1 MKQHHRGV
9 VALGG
14 AAVAAA
20 ALVAT
25 SAQAAPAPPVDGT
38 YVVPFQYTG
47 TDPAPGKSN
56 ALQGIKGG
64 DTPGTYLIVGTSFPN
79 GFVYEGPIDDAP
91 SGSGTWTNMNVPA
104 SYAGS
109 TTSIYGVDNLD
120 GTDVALVGSYKTTT
134 GSKSFYYEG
143 PITSTPDAS
152 DFTSVV
158 GTKNGKSADYTFL
171 HSVSGGLVVGN
182 LDMAGDKNP
191 AGYAFIYDPATNE
204 QTPIVYPRSSR
215 SLTHTA
221 YGIWWNGGSSYTI
234 SGGQGLSKPAA
245 TSGRDG
251 DPIGVATLIDYNS
264 ATGAFTNFRTFS
276 FPKGILPKKATSPL
290 THFEGIWGNGSGS
303 YQLPV
308 TTTYGKNGAVAAV
321 ATVTRTGG
329 PTSAFGTPTW
339 QLVSVPG
346 AKGVTTNNSVYDGA
360 LIGIANVGGSVK
372 PWAFAPA
379 AP

>member
-1 MKQHHRGV
+1 MKKHHRGA
-9 VALGG
+9 VALGVS
-14 AAVAAA
+14 AVAAA
-20 ALVAT
+20 ALVAP
-25 SAQAAPAPPVDGT
+25 SAQAAPVPTVDGT

-47 TDPAPGKSN
+47 TSPAPGKSN

-91 SGSGTWTNMNVPA
+91 SGSGTWTNMNIPA
-104 SYAGS
+104 SYAGT

-120 GTDVALVGSYKTTT
+120 GSDVALVGSYKTTT

-158 GTKNGKSADYTFL
+158 GMKNGKAADYTFL

-204 QTPIVYPRSSR
+204 QTPIVYPRTSR

-264 ATGAFTNFRTFS
+264 ATGTFSNFRTFS

-329 PTSAFGTPTW
+329 AGSPFGAPTW